1 MLVDNFCGMAVL
13 CAPKVSCL
21 ENLSP
26 QGGDTGTAR
35 EPRGLSPWCSSLS
48 RTTEGAL
55 PLGRQSQ
62 FLYPSSPYRD
72 RTGGLDGVFHWE
84 LQGKPCPG
92 CGRLRLMLDREK
104 EYLC

>member
-1 MLVDNFCGMAVL
+1 MKGLKNLPASPLLPAYL
-13 CAPKVSCL
+13 CAEEKRDLRRKLTRDEAETKSKAPDKSF
-21 ENLSP
+21 
-26 QGGDTGTAR
+26 
-35 EPRGLSPWCSSLS
+35 SLF
-48 RTTEGAL
+48 L
-55 PLGRQSQ
+55 PPHIFRQSQ